1 MMTAI
6 GVITASPVFFYRLKT
21 IKELTQAR
29 RLKSLARHAAT
40 ASAADIACLCW
51 TTIWAEH

>member
-40 ASAADIACLCW
+40 ASAADIACICW
-51 TTIWAEH
+51 RTIWAEH